1 MDPVARHQL
10 LLSRIDRLPA
20 LPPACPPGDVRLD
33 VASLALDGYLLGLYG
48 GIYPPDGQWWART
61 LEAVARYARVPAPAI
76 RRENLDEALDADPYR
91 DDSPLTDAVLRL
103 ARRDG
108 VDTLTLA
115 DVARGSG
122 RDEDWIV
129 SMYGSVD
136 GLVEAL
142 LARTSEEAFDELV
155 PLSAEP
161 TGRTV
166 HAALLALASSQRT
179 SAMLRHLVLSGVELS
194 RDAVARTGSFSP
206 AVLEAPHVTD
216 QVLVAVLALDA
227 WSLGSSAR
235 GYPWPDGVA
244 DAVVEE
250 LRALVTPGAPATSS
264 HPGPDG
270 APPTTPGA

>member
-10 LLSRIDRLPA
+10 LLSRIDRLPVTSA
-20 LPPACPPGDVRLD
+20 TCPPGDVRLD

-48 GIYPPDGQWWART
+48 EVYPPDGFGWART
-61 LEAVARYARVPAPAI
+61 LEAVARYAQVPVPAI

-103 ARRDG
+103 ARLG
-108 VDTLTLA
+108 GLASLTLER
-115 DVARGSG
+115 VARASG
-122 RDEDWIV
+122 RDADWIV

-194 RDAVARTGSFSP
+194 VDAVSRTGSFSP
-206 AVLEAPHVTD
+206 AVLEAPHVSD
-216 QVLVAVLALDA
+216 RLLVAVLALDA

-244 DAVVEE
+244 ETVVDE
-250 LRALVTPGAPATSS
+250 LRALVAP
-264 HPGPDG
+264 
-270 APPTTPGA
+270 